1 MALIIFLD
9 FSPMKAY
16 KQFTSKKIL
25 IATILGAG
33 LLLST
38 VFIISP
44 LVSTMAQ
51 QQTRRHQQFESNET
65 IMNQYRTLDPFIQS
79 RHTGFGHWKGH
90 HGFIGGLWNSL
101 PFGSAPWTSFGF
113 SINYDNGGIGS
124 W

>member
-1 MALIIFLD
+1 MALIVFLD

-25 IATILGAG
+25 IATILGVG

-51 QQTRRHQQFESNET
+51 QQTQHQQFESNET
-65 IMNQYRTLDPFIQS
+65 ILNQFKTEPTINGSVSIADNIVNFLKENTKILFITAAELRNNKSPMGQ
-79 RHTGFGHWKGH
+79 
-90 HGFIGGLWNSL
+90 
-101 PFGSAPWTSFGF
+101 
-113 SINYDNGGIGS
+113 Y
-124 W
+124 